1 MIRTASATDSRLGLD
16 TLLRRELKV
25 GDPNDPAQLARA
37 LMERYSDNRRAQAIE
52 GEAKGLPFLHT
63 PIVREVGAPVQVAS
77 DLDLELA
84 RERVRADLHSLL
96 TDNLTQTMR
105 PELEGWQGA
114 IQHALD
120 EGVANAR
127 LGLDPARRDV
137 AFAMRRQLGEYA
149 RLSRLVGLFSPEL
162 RALYRSLAG
171 RLDDAASVLL
181 VMAGEAMANLGASG
195 GRFLLQTSYADLQQ
209 RRDAV
214 LNALRRIDGIATLGS
229 EASHWPRGLRAHR
242 QMNLLLEASG
252 QGELRSL
259 LSEGELSR
267 VMDELIQLASGG
279 SPRGLRSLGST
290 AWGPLARLRRFLRTA
305 GRLVDPAAHELA
317 GLLEALQLFIEGF
330 APAGGF
336 RLLRVARPGLLSH
349 AAGGMPNEGPADQR
363 LIALADLRGPFAE
376 QVEAWLGCQC
386 DLDRIVAQ
394 AALDRVLFDL
404 DRAIDYYANG
414 SGELGLCELR
424 ASAMHLLTQALL
436 DDTTDV
442 NGPRNLWRAGA
453 APGWVAPFRVLPPPD
468 NRLRDALVRITQ
480 LVRPVGAPP
489 PHWAA
494 GITAVYDNAFDNNLA
509 IVGEGAPRPRVGQ
522 LLHDELAAGLDA
534 EDGWLPVIRQL
545 ATQGELI
552 DPVLVNDTT
561 SIREWQRGAL
571 AAVQAISGVA
581 ADTALPEV
589 EVPQHFEVSL
599 EQLAG

>member
-171 RLDDAASVLL
+171 SLDDAASVLL

-424 ASAMHLLTQALL
+424 ASAMHLLTQALGQDQTEL
-436 DDTTDV
+436 NVPAEDFD
-442 NGPRNLWRAGA
+442 LWRGGA
-453 APGWVAPFRVLPPPD
+453 APAWAQLIRNAALAP
-468 NRLRDALVRITQ
+468 RILAITR
-480 LVRPVGAPP
+480 LVRPLGAPP
-489 PHWAA
+489 PHWAN
-494 GITAVYDNAFDNNLA
+494 GMTAVYDNAFDNNLA
-509 IVGEGAPRPRVGQ
+509 IEGEGAPRPRVGQ

-552 DPVLVNDTT
+552 DPVLVNDAT

-571 AAVQAISGVA
+571 AAVQEISDVA